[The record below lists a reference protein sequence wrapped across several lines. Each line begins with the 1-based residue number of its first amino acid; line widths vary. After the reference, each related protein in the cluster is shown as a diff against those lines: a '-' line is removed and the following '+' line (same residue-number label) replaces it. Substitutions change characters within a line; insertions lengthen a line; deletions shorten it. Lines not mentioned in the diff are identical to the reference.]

1 MRIFFYALLFF
12 FFLTQSTTFTNKFVV
27 VRAEEAITMKDS
39 AEVLRMLV
47 IDSFDSTSRHIRMG
61 LNTAMIV
68 TTAFPST
75 WDFFC

>member
-1 MRIFFYALLFF
+1 MHFFF
-12 FFLTQSTTFTNKFVV
+12 FFLPKALLSPINLF
-27 VRAEEAITMKDS
+27 RAEEAITMKDS

-47 IDSFDSTSRHIRMG
+47 IDSFDSTSRHMRMG
-61 LNTAMIV
+61 LNTAMIVNV